1 MKKSEIRKQKVLKY
15 LIEDYIEFLEP
26 ISSGL
31 ICDKYIPEAS
41 SATIRIDLSKLE
53 KENLVFQ
60 AHTSAGR
67 IPTVQG
73 YRRYIKLIENE
84 IAETKFEDSE
94 LLRQILIKNYKDTP
108 LALHY
113 IMQLLAK
120 ETDQLSFVA
129 EPEISLGYLEKL
141 DVFKIAE
148 DKLIFVISLDSG
160 LDKTVILKCDYEI
173 TEQQLK
179 AIVRYINDRLAGY
192 RIYDIQD
199 KLLEDLV
206 ENQSSENIVLKLFL
220 TELQNALTEISSY
233 FIHFDGNISFLEQPE
248 FDDKKSILTFLG
260 FIQRQEHLVS
270 LMKQHESNSGVHILM
285 GEELGQPELA
295 NCTLIFARY
304 EIFGV
309 PGYLGLIGPN
319 RMNYKKNISIIRD
332 IADIITKTTQKGMLT
347 TTK

>member
-1 MKKSEIRKQKVLKY
+1 
-15 LIEDYIEFLEP
+15 
-26 ISSGL
+26 
-31 ICDKYIPEAS
+31 
-41 SATIRIDLSKLE
+41 
-53 KENLVFQ
+53 
-60 AHTSAGR
+60 
-67 IPTVQG
+67 
-73 YRRYIKLIENE
+73 
-84 IAETKFEDSE
+84 
-94 LLRQILIKNYKDTP
+94 
-108 LALHY
+108 
-113 IMQLLAK
+113 MQLLAK
-120 ETDQLSFVA
+120 KTDQLSFVA

-148 DKLIFVISLDSG
+148 DKLIFLISLDSG

-260 FIQRQEHLVS
+260 FIQRQEHLVI
-270 LMKQHESNSGVHILM
+270 KEIQK
-285 GEELGQPELA
+285 ELLF
-295 NCTLIFARY
+295 L
-304 EIFGV
+304 
-309 PGYLGLIGPN
+309 
-319 RMNYKKNISIIRD
+319 
-332 IADIITKTTQKGMLT
+332 
-347 TTK
+347 